1 MGYISPEPMYPD
13 RGDISAPLDA
23 DVSLSKDSQ
32 HASVLRGKETP
43 LLRLRNGALQAGLN
57 ERLQRVVAM
66 RKVRQKYISL
76 FLGIQI
82 HLSLSDVISN
92 CETNYFQLTMAD

>member
-1 MGYISPEPMYPD
+1 MYPD

-23 DVSLSKDSQ
+23 DVSLSKDVQ
-32 HASVLRGKETP
+32 RTPAQAKEVP

-66 RKVRQKYISL
+66 RKVR
-76 FLGIQI
+76 GII
-82 HLSLSDVISN
+82 FVYLVFFVRL
-92 CETNYFQLTMAD
+92 TNKLQVPIYNIYCTSM